1 MTPSSSTADRVHPRP
16 IDSGEESWV
25 FFRLRWLIAASTL
38 RGMLRTARLRVS
50 LLILLSALF
59 WGSLFGLLHE
69 AFTFVD
75 SLHAEVIS
83 LLFNAF
89 FSSLMV
95 MLVFSTGIL
104 LYSGL
109 YTTPEARLL
118 LTLPVR
124 SETIFSHKFQEAF
137 WFSSWGFI
145 LLGSPMLTAYGVVR
159 QAPWPYY
166 LLLLPF
172 MVAFVAIPATL
183 GGIVCLALVAWMPR
197 LRLHAVSI
205 ALGATL
211 VAMIGLAWMALA
223 TPRADAMSAAWFE
236 QVFSRLSITEQR
248 MLPSW
253 WLSSGIIEAA
263 ARAKDGSVAR
273 HQAEALRYL
282 AVLVSNA
289 LMVQLVGRWVAGKLH
304 RLGASQLV
312 SEVPTRRKRRM
323 SWFDEFLSRAGT
335 DRGRPLRLLIVKDLR
350 IFRRDISQWSQFVI
364 FFGLLGLYFWNV
376 RSFNYQHSYAAMIGF
391 LNLAV
396 VGLILSTFTTRFVFP
411 MISLE
416 GRRFWILGLL
426 PVNRDQIVWSKFLF
440 SFVGG
445 IVPCCILVLLSDT
458 MLGVGPELIAIHE
471 VCCVVLCAG
480 LSGIAVGIGARMPDL
495 RETSPSKIASG
506 FGGTLSLVISSLF
519 IIAVVLVTAIPVHL
533 RFAAAERGIDPA
545 RWLGTDRGVALGLA
559 VAVLLGVAAT
569 VGPMLLGLRAFRR
582 LEP

>member
-1 MTPSSSTADRVHPRP
+1 MTTRSATPDAVRLLSFED
-16 IDSGEESWV
+16 ESRL
-25 FFRLRWLIAASTL
+25 FMRLRATL
-38 RGMLRTARLRVS
+38 AWETVRSMLTDARLRLTLVVV
-50 LLILLSALF
+50 LSGLF
-59 WGSLFGLLHE
+59 WAALYGLFIEGFSFLD
-69 AFTFVD
+69 A
-75 SLHAEVIS
+75 LHAEVIS

-124 SETIFSHKFQEAF
+124 SETIFAHKFQEAF

-145 LLGSPMLTAYGVVR
+145 LLGSPMLTAYGIVR
-159 QAPWPYY
+159 HAPWPFFA
-166 LLLLPF
+166 LLLPF

-183 GGIVCLALVAWMPR
+183 GGILCLAMVAWMPR
-197 LRLHAVSI
+197 LRLHALSI
-205 ALGATL
+205 ALGAAL
-211 VAMIGLAWMALA
+211 LAMIGLAWMALA
-223 TPRADAMSAAWFE
+223 TPRADTMSAAWFE

-253 WLSSGIIEAA
+253 WLSSGLIEAA

-273 HQAEALRYL
+273 HQAESLRYL
-282 AVLVSNA
+282 AVLISNA
-289 LMVQLVGRWVAGKLH
+289 LMLQLVGRQVAARLH

-312 SEVPTRRKRRM
+312 SEIPTRRKRRM

-335 DRGRPLRLLIVKDLR
+335 ARGRPLRLLIVKDLR
-350 IFRRDISQWSQFVI
+350 IFRRDISQWSQFAI

-376 RSFNYQHSYAAMIGF
+376 RVFNYQHSYAAMIGF

-445 IVPCCILVLLSDT
+445 IVPCCVLVLLSDT
-458 MLGVGPELIAIHE
+458 MLGIEPWLIALHE

-495 RETSPSKIASG
+495 REISPSKIASG

-519 IIAVVLVTAIPVHL
+519 IIAVVLVTAVPVQL
-533 RFAAAERGIDPA
+533 RFAAEERGFA
-545 RWLGTDRGVALGLA
+545 TTGWTAADRGVALGLTAA
-559 VAVLLGVAAT
+559 VVLGLLAT
-569 VGPMLLGLRAFRR
+569 FLPLFLGLRAFRR

>member
-1 MTPSSSTADRVHPRP
+1 
-16 IDSGEESWV
+16 
-25 FFRLRWLIAASTL
+25 
-38 RGMLRTARLRVS
+38 
-50 LLILLSALF
+50 
-59 WGSLFGLLHE
+59 
-69 AFTFVD
+69 
-75 SLHAEVIS
+75 
-83 LLFNAF
+83 
-89 FSSLMV
+89 MV

-124 SETIFSHKFQEAF
+124 SETIFAHKFQEAF

-159 QAPWPYY
+159 HAPWPFFV
-166 LLLLPF
+166 LIIPF

-183 GGIVCLALVAWMPR
+183 GGIVCMALVAWMPR
-197 LRLHAVSI
+197 LRLHALSI
-205 ALGATL
+205 AVGAAL

-223 TPRADAMSAAWFE
+223 SPRADAMSAAWFE
-236 QVFSRLSITEQR
+236 QAFSRLSITEQR

-253 WLSSGIIEAA
+253 WLSSGLIEAA
-263 ARAKDGSVAR
+263 ARAKDGTVAR
-273 HQAEALRYL
+273 HQTEALRFL

-289 LMVQLVGRWVAGKLH
+289 LMLQLVGRQVAARLH

-312 SEVPTRRKRRM
+312 SEIPTRRQRRM
-323 SWFDEFLSRAGT
+323 SWFDELLSRAGT

-376 RSFNYQHSYAAMIGF
+376 RVFNYQHAYAAMIGF

-426 PVNRDQIVWSKFLF
+426 PVNRDQIVWSKFIF

-445 IVPCCILVLLSDT
+445 IVPCCLLVALSDT
-458 MLGVGPELIAIHE
+458 MLGIEPWLIALHE

-495 RETSPSKIASG
+495 REVSPSKIASG

-519 IIAVVLVTAIPVHL
+519 IIAVVLVTAVPVHI
-533 RFAAAERGIDPA
+533 RFAAQERGFA
-545 RWLGTDRGVALGLA
+545 VAGWTGADRGVALGLA
-559 VAVLLGVAAT
+559 AAIALGLLAT
-569 VGPMLLGLRAFRR
+569 FLPLVLGLRAFRR

>member
-1 MTPSSSTADRVHPRP
+1 MTPFPSTADRVSPRT
-16 IDSGEESWV
+16 IDSSEESWV

-197 LRLHAVSI
+197 LRLHALSI

-376 RSFNYQHSYAAMIGF
+376 RAFNYQHSYAAMIGF

>member
-1 MTPSSSTADRVHPRP
+1 
-16 IDSGEESWV
+16 
-25 FFRLRWLIAASTL
+25 
-38 RGMLRTARLRVS
+38 
-50 LLILLSALF
+50 
-59 WGSLFGLLHE
+59 
-69 AFTFVD
+69 
-75 SLHAEVIS
+75 
-83 LLFNAF
+83 
-89 FSSLMV
+89 
-95 MLVFSTGIL
+95 
-104 LYSGL
+104 
-109 YTTPEARLL
+109 
-118 LTLPVR
+118 
-124 SETIFSHKFQEAF
+124 
-137 WFSSWGFI
+137 
-145 LLGSPMLTAYGVVR
+145 MLTAYGIVR
-159 QAPWPYY
+159 HAPWPFFA
-166 LLLLPF
+166 LLLPF

-183 GGIVCLALVAWMPR
+183 GGILCMAMVAWMPR
-197 LRLHAVSI
+197 LRLHALSI
-205 ALGATL
+205 ALGAAL
-211 VAMIGLAWMALA
+211 LAMIGLVWMALA
-223 TPRADAMSAAWFE
+223 TPRADTMSAAWFE

-253 WLSSGIIEAA
+253 WLSSGLIEAA

-282 AVLVSNA
+282 AVLISNA
-289 LMVQLVGRWVAGKLH
+289 LMLQLVGRQVAARLH

-312 SEVPTRRKRRM
+312 SEIPTRRKRRM

-335 DRGRPLRLLIVKDLR
+335 ARGRPLRLLIVKDLR
-350 IFRRDISQWSQFVI
+350 IFRRDISQWSQFAI

-376 RSFNYQHSYAAMIGF
+376 RVFNYQHSYAAMIGF

-445 IVPCCILVLLSDT
+445 IVPCCVLVLLSDT
-458 MLGVGPELIAIHE
+458 MLGIEPWLIALHE

-495 RETSPSKIASG
+495 REISPSKIASG

-519 IIAVVLVTAIPVHL
+519 IIAVVLVTAVPVQL
-533 RFAAAERGIDPA
+533 RFAAEERGFA
-545 RWLGTDRGVALGLA
+545 TTGWTAADRGVALGLTAA
-559 VAVLLGVAAT
+559 VVLGLLAT
-569 VGPMLLGLRAFRR
+569 FLPLFLGLRAFRR

>member
-1 MTPSSSTADRVHPRP
+1 MMPVPRSADAAILRP
-16 IDSGEESWV
+16 ISVGEESGI
-25 FFRLRWLIAASTL
+25 FLRLRWLIASSTL
-38 RGMLRTARLRVS
+38 REMLRTSRLRLS
-50 LLILLSALF
+50 LVILLSALF
-59 WGSLFGLLHE
+59 WGSLFGLFHE

-124 SETIFSHKFQEAF
+124 SETIFAHKFQEAF

-145 LLGSPMLTAYGVVR
+145 LLGSPMLTAYGIVR
-159 QAPWPYY
+159 HAPWPFFA
-166 LLLLPF
+166 LLLPF

-183 GGIVCLALVAWMPR
+183 GGILCMAMVAWMPR
-197 LRLHAVSI
+197 LRLHALSI
-205 ALGATL
+205 AFGAAL
-211 VAMIGLAWMALA
+211 LAMIGLAWMALA
-223 TPRADAMSAAWFE
+223 TPRADTMSAAWFE

-253 WLSSGIIEAA
+253 WLSSGLIEAA

-282 AVLVSNA
+282 AVLISNA
-289 LMVQLVGRWVAGKLH
+289 LMLQLVGRQVAARLH

-312 SEVPTRRKRRM
+312 SEIPTRRKRRM

-335 DRGRPLRLLIVKDLR
+335 ARGRPLRLLIVKDLR
-350 IFRRDISQWSQFVI
+350 IFRRDISQWSQFAI

-376 RSFNYQHSYAAMIGF
+376 RVFNYQHSYAAMIGF

-445 IVPCCILVLLSDT
+445 IVPCCVLVLLSDT
-458 MLGVGPELIAIHE
+458 MLGIEPWLIALHE

-495 RETSPSKIASG
+495 REISPSKIASG

-519 IIAVVLVTAIPVHL
+519 IIAVVLVTAVPVQL
-533 RFAAAERGIDPA
+533 RFAAEERGFA
-545 RWLGTDRGVALGLA
+545 TTGWTAADRGVALGLTAA
-559 VAVLLGVAAT
+559 VVLGLLAT
-569 VGPMLLGLRAFRR
+569 FLPLFLGLRAFRR

>member
-1 MTPSSSTADRVHPRP
+1 MTPSPSTADRVSPRP

-376 RSFNYQHSYAAMIGF
+376 RAFNYQHSYAAMIGF

>member
-1 MTPSSSTADRVHPRP
+1 MTPQPPASDAALLRP
-16 IDSGEESWV
+16 ISAGEESGI
-25 FFRLRWLIAASTL
+25 FLRLRWLIASSTL
-38 RGMLRTARLRVS
+38 REMLRTSRLRLS
-50 LLILLSALF
+50 LVILLSALF
-59 WGSLFGLLHE
+59 WGSLFGLFHE
-69 AFTFVD
+69 AFIFID

-124 SETIFSHKFQEAF
+124 SETIFAHKFQEAF

-145 LLGSPMLTAYGVVR
+145 LLGSPMLTAYGIVR
-159 QAPWPYY
+159 HAPWPFFA
-166 LLLLPF
+166 LLLPF

-183 GGIVCLALVAWMPR
+183 GGILCMAMVAWMPR
-197 LRLHAVSI
+197 LRLHALGI
-205 ALGATL
+205 AFGAAL
-211 VAMIGLAWMALA
+211 LAIVGLAWMALA

-253 WLSSGIIEAA
+253 WLSSGLIEAA

-273 HQAEALRYL
+273 NQSEALRYL

-289 LMVQLVGRWVAGKLH
+289 LMLQLVGRQVAARLH

-312 SEVPTRRKRRM
+312 SEIPTRRKRRM

-335 DRGRPLRLLIVKDLR
+335 ERGRPLRLLIVKDLR
-350 IFRRDISQWSQFVI
+350 IFRRDISQWSQFAI

-376 RSFNYQHSYAAMIGF
+376 RVFNYQHSYAAMIGF

-445 IVPCCILVLLSDT
+445 IVPCCVLVLLSDT
-458 MLGVGPELIAIHE
+458 MLGIEPWLIALHE
-471 VCCVVLCAG
+471 ACCVVLCAG

-495 RETSPSKIASG
+495 REISPSKIASG

-519 IIAVVLVTAIPVHL
+519 IIAVVLVTAVPVHL
-533 RFAAAERGIDPA
+533 RFAAEERGLVTTGWSA
-545 RWLGTDRGVALGLA
+545 ADRGVAVGLTAAIALGL
-559 VAVLLGVAAT
+559 VATFLPLF
-569 VGPMLLGLRAFRR
+569 LGLRAFRR

>member
-1 MTPSSSTADRVHPRP
+1 MTPSPSTADRVSPRT
-16 IDSGEESWV
+16 IDSSEESWV

-197 LRLHAVSI
+197 LRLHALSI

-376 RSFNYQHSYAAMIGF
+376 RAFNYQHSYAAMIGF

>member
-16 IDSGEESWV
+16 IDSVEESWV

-376 RSFNYQHSYAAMIGF
+376 RAFNYQHSYAAMIGF